1 VLVVSDIVTAF
12 FLSKHCSNI
21 IGSSTIIDKDWPIRS
36 AGHLQGTIFIGL
48 GPLLRLGH
56 PERNSRETSLPE
68 QLLYMNWRF
77 FH

>member
-36 AGHLQGTIFIGL
+36 AGH
-48 GPLLRLGH
+48 
-56 PERNSRETSLPE
+56 
-68 QLLYMNWRF
+68 
-77 FH
+77 